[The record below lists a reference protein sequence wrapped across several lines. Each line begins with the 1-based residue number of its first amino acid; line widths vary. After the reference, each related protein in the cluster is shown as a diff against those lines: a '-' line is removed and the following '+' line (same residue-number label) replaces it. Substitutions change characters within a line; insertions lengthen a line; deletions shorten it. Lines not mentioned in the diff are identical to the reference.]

1 MDFKV
6 CAPLHL
12 CVMAFVS
19 VFQRHYTHRASHPTH
34 LGKLQMDR
42 GGLSCGHPVAHK
54 TTRGG
59 ETG

>member
-1 MDFKV
+1 MDFMV

-12 CVMAFVS
+12 CVTASVS
-19 VFQRHYTHRASHPTH
+19 VFQRHNRHRASHPIR
-34 LGKLQMDR
+34 LGELQMDR
-42 GGLSCGHPVAHK
+42 GGLSCGYPVAHK